1 MMNAPK
7 LNGVVKWWDA
17 TKGYGFIKP
26 EGGTKDVFVHI
37 SALEHSGLP
46 GLSDN
51 QRVQF
56 ELKEGRGGRMSAIN
70 LQVSQ
75 ATQVETAPG
84 ADAPRP

>member
-1 MMNAPK
+1 MMDAPK